1 MKFDLAINLE
11 LVDKSLSMNYIKN
24 HTLDMVQMAD
34 ESGFNIVWAAE
45 HHALEMTIA
54 PNPFQIITWWA
65 ENTNNVRLGT
75 AVAAAAYWHPIKLAG
90 EAAFTDLITEGRLE
104 FGIGSGA

>member
-11 LVDKSLSMNYIKN
+11 RADNSLSMKDVKN
-24 HTLDMVQMAD
+24 HTLEMVQMAD
-34 ESGFNIVWAAE
+34 QSGFNIVWAAE

-75 AVAAAAYWHPIKLAG
+75 AEQQRPI
-90 EAAFTDLITEGRLE
+90 
-104 FGIGSGA
+104 GIQLNLRERQLSQT